1 MFRKLTEAL
10 RGSPGPAPE
19 GGVRRIELDY
29 PFHPRP
35 RELRSGPAGA
45 RLLAQLEASIPT
57 ARTLAA
63 RLAGFDPSLRRIPLA
78 AEPGLD
84 PATPV
89 WRNGWFPPLD
99 ALTLYGLLAL
109 VNPRWFVEVGS
120 GNSTRFA
127 RRAIRDHGLRT
138 KILSI
143 DPSPRAEIDAICD
156 RVLRAPLEDVDLRE
170 LTDLTREDLLFVDSS
185 HRSFQ
190 NSDVT
195 VFFTEI
201 LPALPA
207 GLLYGI
213 HDIHLPY
220 DYPPEMI
227 ERFYNE
233 QYLLASYLAGGAGGD
248 EIVAPLMYL
257 YHLTD
262 VPAAFAP
269 TFEAVGLEP
278 LERNG
283 NSFWM
288 RRAG

>member
-1 MFRKLTEAL
+1 MFRKLTDAL

-35 RELRSGPAGA
+35 RELRAGA
-45 RLLAQLEASIPT
+45 AGKQLLARLEASVPG
-57 ARTLAA
+57 ARV
-63 RLAGFDPSLRRIPLA
+63 LAGRIAALDPFLRRIPLA
-78 AEPGLD
+78 AGPDLD

-99 ALTLYGLLAL
+99 AVTLYGLLAL
-109 VNPRWFVEVGS
+109 VNPRWLVEVGS

-143 DPSPRAEIDAICD
+143 DPCPRAEIDAICD
-156 RVLRAPLEDVDLRE
+156 RVLRAPLEDVE
-170 LTDLTREDLLFVDSS
+170 LSELAGLSSEDLLFVDSS

-201 LPALPA
+201 LPALPP

-213 HDIHLPY
+213 HDIHLPF
-220 DYPPEMI
+220 DYPPEMTD
-227 ERFYNE
+227 RFYNE
-233 QYLLASYLAGGAGGD
+233 QYLLAAYLAGGAGGD
-248 EIVAPLMYL
+248 EVVAPLMYL
-257 YHLTD
+257 YHLSD
-262 VPAAFAP
+262 VPAAYAP
-269 TFEAVGLEP
+269 TFTAVGLEA

-288 RRAG
+288 RRKG